1 MEDTQQ
7 LRRGTDW
14 VWYGILFLFFF
25 QLLSD
30 FVAAV
35 YAFGLLGTSIPPEI
49 VIVLVL
55 FTPVVLLFLRNGLGV
70 RGQAA
75 LVILILVAG
84 WIEITLDT
92 RGRMLV
98 AGIGAGSFLVLLP
111 SLLFDHG
118 RRGDAARAADVGI
131 GASLGL
137 ALSICFRAWNW
148 ASILRLT
155 ARIA

>member
-49 VIVLVL
+49 VMVLVL

-111 SLLFDHG
+111 SLLFDHDS
-118 RRGDAARAADVGI
+118 RGDAARAADVGI